1 VPEGEHAFQSYT
13 RDLNL
18 TSPCGFFICFF
29 HRTLLE
35 RSGATLTTSPSWCAS
50 DWFDRKCWKGSIMKM
65 LKWTLIAAPLGQRQ
79 TFMGAWGSRPCSPA
93 PPPTR
98 ESQQSPSPRPRDG
111 EALCI
116 SLQRCPQGGKK
127 QASSTPGGGGG
138 AGPSL
143 TSLVLEHL
151 GQQSILDQGQGT
163 FVKVPGV
170 MASGKAKQ
178 PTHLSAG
185 PAN

>member
-1 VPEGEHAFQSYT
+1 MWEAWPGGMQ
-13 RDLNL
+13 
-18 TSPCGFFICFF
+18 
-29 HRTLLE
+29 
-35 RSGATLTTSPSWCAS
+35 
-50 DWFDRKCWKGSIMKM
+50 
-65 LKWTLIAAPLGQRQ
+65 LI
-79 TFMGAWGSRPCSPA
+79 PA
-93 PPPTR
+93 
-98 ESQQSPSPRPRDG
+98 
-111 EALCI
+111 L
-116 SLQRCPQGGKK
+116 
-127 QASSTPGGGGG
+127 GGGG